1 MVAVVVGRVTCAC
14 FALTYGEPAAVHLR
28 GDAIGAAAGAQA
40 RGEVAPGDGEAVG
53 GAGAPPLRRGWWQCP
68 PPPAGGGAALEVA
81 AQ

>member
-14 FALTYGEPAAVHLR
+14 FALTYGESAAVHPR

-53 GAGAPPLRRGWWQCP
+53 GAGAAPLRRG
-68 PPPAGGGAALEVA
+68 
-81 AQ
+81 